1 MFVNVLLLC
10 FFGVNIEWLPYTPSW
25 SLVVTRNSTQI
36 LKNLRTAPLWQQFFG
51 PLSHTTPHQ
60 YFVRAQLP
68 TSACIFFLCILSQVL
83 CVRHNQIYFHHSF
96 RQHIPDHNNSLYNK
110 VRLHIT
116 FYQSPLTRL
125 MNLPL
130 KAVFQYL
137 LCPSPLLF
145 WTFPLIAYLHPMGF
159 NLSFF
164 SLTM

>member
-1 MFVNVLLLC
+1 MTSLHAFLILGSNTKQYSNPEESQNCTALAAVLWP
-10 FFGVNIEWLPYTPSW
+10 FE
-25 SLVVTRNSTQI
+25 
-36 LKNLRTAPLWQQFFG
+36 
-51 PLSHTTPHQ
+51 PHQ
-60 YFVRAQLP
+60 HFVRAQLP

-96 RQHIPDHNNSLYNK
+96 RQHIPDHNHSLYNK

-145 WTFPLIAYLHPMGF
+145 
-159 NLSFF
+159 
-164 SLTM
+164 